1 MKVTATFADGTT
13 ISRNTSKPL
22 AYAYRSVNIYQ
33 VFTGFAATEQLAR
46 KAATQTGSKNKVH
59 TIEIVAAQQSN

>member
-1 MKVTATFADGTT
+1 MKITATFKNGKT

-22 AYAYRSVNIYQ
+22 AYAYRSENIYQ
-33 VFTGFAATEQLAR
+33 EFTGFATTEELAR

-59 TIEIVAAQQSN
+59 TVEIVKANNV

>member
-1 MKVTATFADGTT
+1 MKITALFSNGKT

-22 AYAYRSVNIYQ
+22 AYAYRSENIYQ
-33 VFTGFAATEQLAR
+33 EFTGFATTEELAR

-59 TIEIVAAQQSN
+59 TVEIVKVA